1 MLKVY
6 SVETIYKFR
15 CKKTKKIPL
24 QQSTRN
30 TNNHIIQS
38 AQDRKEAAY
47 TSQVTSKQY
56 HSVIH
61 GPNNT

>member
-6 SVETIYKFR
+6 SVETIYKFG
-15 CKKTKKIPL
+15 CKKTKKIL

-30 TNNHIIQS
+30 ANNHIIQS